1 MLTMSSAIWRD
12 VRDGVGGVT
21 VVISRPSEVL
31 LRVACVEDDVKL
43 FAPAIEVV
51 I

>member
-1 MLTMSSAIWRD
+1 MLTVPSAIWRE
-12 VRDGVGGVT
+12 VRDGVGSVT
-21 VVISRPSEVL
+21 VVISRPSKVL
-31 LRVACVEDDVKL
+31 LRVARVEDDVKL